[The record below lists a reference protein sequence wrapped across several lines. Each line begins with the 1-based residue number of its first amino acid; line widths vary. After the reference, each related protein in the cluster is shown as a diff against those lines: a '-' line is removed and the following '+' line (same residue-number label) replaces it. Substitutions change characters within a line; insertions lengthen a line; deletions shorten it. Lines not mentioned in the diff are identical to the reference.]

1 MQRQGTV
8 RLSRVKWLPTYRGH
22 VRWQRDGA
30 KDIGWIALV
39 QHGADQGALQ
49 DGLFDKVEAKYRTF
63 SHRLY
68 QKDGALYVIGDCR
81 NYPVAYPL
89 YRVSI
94 DAESE
99 AA

>member
-1 MQRQGTV
+1 MHRQGTV
-8 RLSRVKWLPTYRGH
+8 TLTRVKWLPTYRGR
-22 VRWQRDGA
+22 VRWEQDGA
-30 KDIGWIALV
+30 RDLGWIALV
-39 QHGADQGALQ
+39 QHGSDLGALQ
-49 DGLFDKVEAKYRTF
+49 DGVFDKVEAKCRTY

-68 QKDGALYVIGDCR
+68 EKNGALYVIGDCR

-94 DAESE
+94 DE